1 MATSP
6 IHHLQNL
13 VNTRPQKNMSDMI
26 YEKIS
31 QLIQSGEFPEG
42 YVFPNESTLCAM
54 LSVGRSTIREAYKA
68 LELSGFVTRTKRGT
82 IVNSYSAIL
91 EATPLKAVIHG
102 ASRQD
107 FLEFRLMLEGQS
119 AALAAER
126 AQPHEVAQL
135 QQLQNELC
143 SARQNGDYDRIAALD
158 RNFHETIAALSHNPL
173 MITSMA
179 AIAEACETETRE
191 SFSNLS
197 AISDTIDQMISMHH
211 AILTAIRNRCP
222 GEAMTDMLNHIAGIS
237 EPESL

>member
-1 MATSP
+1 MATP
-6 IHHLQNL
+6 IHQLQHLL
-13 VNTRPQKNMSDMI
+13 DTRPQKNMSDMI

-42 YVFPNESTLCAM
+42 YVFPNESALCEM

-82 IVNSYSAIL
+82 TVNSYSAIL

-107 FLEFRLMLEGQS
+107 FLEYRLMLEGQA

-126 AQPHEVAQL
+126 AKPEEVAQL
-135 QQLQNELC
+135 QQLQNDMYH
-143 SARQNGDYDRIAALD
+143 AYQHGDYDRIAALD

-191 SFSNLS
+191 SFSNISALS
-197 AISDTIDQMISMHH
+197 GTVDQMLSMHQE
-211 AILTAIRNRCP
+211 ILTSIRNRCP

-237 EPESL
+237 Q